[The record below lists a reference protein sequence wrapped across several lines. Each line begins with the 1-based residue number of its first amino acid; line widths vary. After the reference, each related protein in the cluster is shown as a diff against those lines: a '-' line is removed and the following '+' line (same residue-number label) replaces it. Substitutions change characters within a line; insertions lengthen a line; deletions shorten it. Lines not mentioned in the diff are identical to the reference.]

1 MYDII
6 DVTQWKR
13 SEESASGSKDKEW
26 RICPSTGR
34 YGLVKKPVSCLEE
47 NRDPQKPHTGEAW
60 SEKTASNKVRK

>member
-34 YGLVKKPVSCLEE
+34 YGLVKKPGLLFGGKQRSAKASYWGSLVGKNSLE
-47 NRDPQKPHTGEAW
+47 
-60 SEKTASNKVRK
+60 